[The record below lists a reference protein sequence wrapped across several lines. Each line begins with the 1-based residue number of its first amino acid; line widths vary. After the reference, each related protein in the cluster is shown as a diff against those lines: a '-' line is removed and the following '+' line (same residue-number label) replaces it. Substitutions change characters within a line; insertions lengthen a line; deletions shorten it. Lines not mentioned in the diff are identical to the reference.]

1 MYTNCFL
8 LYFTIEYYIHACVF
22 NVKSGKIKK
31 SLKPELI
38 NNDITFNCVSEAN
51 KKKRKKKKHGS
62 RLPYVKGC
70 CNKILLVLYLN
81 IFQKFS
87 NDKSHIE

>member
-51 KKKRKKKKHGS
+51 KKKRKNTAAVFLMSK
-62 RLPYVKGC
+62 VA
-70 CNKILLVLYLN
+70 VT
-81 IFQKFS
+81 KFF
-87 NDKSHIE
+87 